1 VNNLSVTFPARVKR
15 LKVRSNVLKLSEH
28 FSTFRSILNWINIKA
43 HLFLKTAGCLYLFLL
58 YSPLNPIYFNLI
70 ISPRATLQLRRAC
83 PIEVGRA
90 RLSLRRSHLQ
100 PPAECYNLQI
110 KDITHAIDPS
120 SALGDNIGR
129 NVIIS
134 RRYRHRDKL
143 ATNLT
148 DIWSSFRPTL
158 PRSSFSNWNLNWIR
172 LTLVEIMT
180 N

>member
-1 VNNLSVTFPARVKR
+1 MQVPSDLFQIGLTSKLVY
-15 LKVRSNVLKLSEH
+15 SLKLRGAFI
-28 FSTFRSILNWINIKA
+28 FS
-43 HLFLKTAGCLYLFLL
+43 LL

-70 ISPRATLQLRRAC
+70 ISPRVILQLRRAC

-90 RLSLRRSHLQ
+90 CLRLCRSHLQ

-110 KDITHAIDPS
+110 KDITHGIDPG

-148 DIWSSFRPTL
+148 DIWSSFRPAQPGVPFFLTEIKLEQVPAKNYEARFWLKSSLRFILMATL
-158 PRSSFSNWNLNWIR
+158 RS
-172 LTLVEIMT
+172 
-180 N
+180 